1 MFPLVVAW
9 QMILQVLLA
18 VEHRGAPRVAA
29 HDGGSAAVD
38 KVVTLEMNLQL
49 LQCHE
54 HQRAAVMGTEV
65 FGCLGLGWRWGL
77 RCDLV
82 W

>member
-9 QMILQVLLA
+9 QMISQILLA
-18 VEHRGAPRVAA
+18 VENRGAPRVAA

-38 KVVTLEMNLQL
+38 KVVTLKVNLQL
-49 LQCHE
+49 LECDE

-65 FGCLGLGWRWGL
+65 FGCLGLGWRRGF
-77 RCDLV
+77 RCDFI

>member
-9 QMILQVLLA
+9 QMILQILLA
-18 VEHRGAPRVAA
+18 VENRGAPRVAA

-38 KVVTLEMNLQL
+38 KVVSLEMNLQL

-65 FGCLGLGWRWGL
+65 FGCLGLGRRWGL
-77 RCDLV
+77 RCNLV